1 MENSHNVVDPEAE
14 RCVCEGGP
22 TLAVLKD
29 VQRAYEEKMELI
41 NRTGGSQKLQK
52 QVELLQSWV
61 SDLVSQNTLLT
72 RTVEELETE
81 VTSRLLLERRRH
93 SERDMD
99 KKACGKVNEMKVLN
113 ESLKMEN
120 VTKDREIKR
129 LNKDMQQY
137 EQTILTLRNEL
148 SNSMYHSPDVSK
160 KDAEVMV
167 DICCSGTRELEMVT
181 STPNLSHEKMTL
193 DESRESVVEHPPS
206 PPLLLTDSSLNESH
220 HELSP
225 RSILQHQPKSEPSV
239 VDRGVKKKPQADKKR
254 KDIGKEAESN
264 DNGHSTLILIE
275 AMECDCEDEN
285 LVDKESQNE
294 RKEASKENIDGK
306 EKRFAKAASKANI
319 EASTANERAENGGAQ
334 NDGIESKNRHVSLAQ
349 ITAKRSGDN
358 TGNSFR
364 KKGIRR
370 DTTADKKTKKTK
382 HSNESESCDTMKLN
396 ESLGAHSVADSSASE
411 AARAHSLETK
421 LLATMQ
427 ILKNKEETVRVQAES
442 LALAEARIAALTA
455 KAHKHQAQQT
465 ALFTTRSSSAGCHI
479 EMTDVSSA
487 ADLQVMDHKIVNT
500 LRDNLSVIEEL
511 YRECFYESAKQEELI
526 TMLRRSYLDMR
537 LMERQKSEQIGRLQ
551 NTVHSQRCSLERCQ
565 DIAME
570 VENLKSEITNFLNSS
585 QNNDSGVW
593 EREDCVG
600 DVAEDLRVIA
610 HQLLRLRDML
620 NTDCT
625 CGLEEENMKLKK
637 INETMEIQIGEL
649 RQRINDLEE
658 SLDTKNNMNQQYQA
672 RIHEKEQELQ
682 HVRAELEA
690 NSREQDNTCD
700 ALNCKLKQM
709 EAALKDKSSE
719 LLSVKQQC
727 AAQEAAVKA
736 LREELNRADVMAQE
750 SGQVREEVSCL
761 SSQVAQWREQLS
773 TTRRRL
779 RALEAELQRAREH
792 CRHLAT
798 HYREKAQLA
807 EELQSQLEEAQS
819 RGTELCGEARRAV
832 CGVRHWLHKQRQKNR
847 ELEEKIKQQEILIQ
861 TLQRGASNPSEHTD
875 INENEPCCSKHLTR
889 VEARRSDHSFVSASE
904 TGCSKCASRK
914 TIILRTSE
922 SEIAS
927 SPAPPTPPRRLLRKK
942 PFCGDIR
949 CQWPSTRESSAQRP
963 ARSDAS
969 VSVRLS
975 SDRLSSYTAT
985 PTGEMSQTDE
995 LLERVERAH
1004 EALAEAH
1011 QRWSRGAAGRD
1022 VDR

>member
-1 MENSHNVVDPEAE
+1 
-14 RCVCEGGP
+14 
-22 TLAVLKD
+22 
-29 VQRAYEEKMELI
+29 
-41 NRTGGSQKLQK
+41 
-52 QVELLQSWV
+52 
-61 SDLVSQNTLLT
+61 
-72 RTVEELETE
+72 
-81 VTSRLLLERRRH
+81 
-93 SERDMD
+93 
-99 KKACGKVNEMKVLN
+99 
-113 ESLKMEN
+113 
-120 VTKDREIKR
+120 
-129 LNKDMQQY
+129 
-137 EQTILTLRNEL
+137 
-148 SNSMYHSPDVSK
+148 
-160 KDAEVMV
+160 
-167 DICCSGTRELEMVT
+167 MVT
-181 STPNLSHEKMTL
+181 STPNLSHEKVRL
-193 DESRESVVEHPPS
+193 DESGQSVVEHPPS
-206 PPLLLTDSSLNESH
+206 PPLLLMDSSLNESH
-220 HELSP
+220 HKRTP
-225 RSILQHQPKSEPSV
+225 RSISQHQPKSESPT
-239 VDRGVKKKPQADKKR
+239 DDEGVKKIPQTDKKR
-254 KDIGKEAESN
+254 KDIDKEAES
-264 DNGHSTLILIE
+264 DDDHSILILTE

-285 LVDKESQNE
+285 LVGKVQNE
-294 RKEASKENIDGK
+294 AKEASIENIVDK
-306 EKRFAKAASKANI
+306 EENFAKVTTIFNT
-319 EASTANERAENGGAQ
+319 EASTANERAPVGGEA
-334 NDGIESKNRHVSLAQ
+334 KNRHISLAQ
-349 ITAKRSGDN
+349 ITAKRSKDN
-358 TGNSFR
+358 NGNSFR

-370 DTTADKKTKKTK
+370 DSTTDKLKIKKKK
-382 HSNESESCDTMKLN
+382 HSNESEVN
-396 ESLGAHSVADSSASE
+396 ESLGAHSAADSSASE
-411 AARAHSLETK
+411 AARAHSLENK

-465 ALFTTRSSSAGCHI
+465 PLLSTRSSSAGSHV
-479 EMTDVSSA
+479 EMSDASSA

-500 LRDNLSVIEEL
+500 LRENLAVIEEL
-511 YRECFYESAKQEELI
+511 YRDCFYESAKQEELI
-526 TMLRRSYLDMR
+526 TILRRSYLDMR
-537 LMERQKSEQIGRLQ
+537 LVERQKAEQIGRLQ
-551 NTVHSQRCSLERCQ
+551 HVVHSQRCSLERCQ

-593 EREDCVG
+593 EREDCAG
-600 DVAEDLRVIA
+600 DVAEDLRAIA

-649 RQRINDLEE
+649 RQRINDLES
-658 SLDTKNNMNQQYQA
+658 SLDSKKNMDQQYQA
-672 RIHEKEQELQ
+672 RIQEKEQELQ
-682 HVRAELEA
+682 HMRAQLVALEA
-690 NSREQDNTCD
+690 STREQDSTCD

-709 EAALKDKSSE
+709 EVVLKDKSLE
-719 LLSVKQQC
+719 FLSVQQQC
-727 AAQEAAVKA
+727 EAQEATIKE
-736 LREELNRADVMAQE
+736 LREELNRADMMAQE

-761 SSQVAQWREQLS
+761 SAQVAQWREQLS

-861 TLQRGASNPSEHTD
+861 TLQQGASNPTEHTGV
-875 INENEPCCSKHLTR
+875 NENEPCCSKHLTR

-914 TIILRTSE
+914 TIIGRTSE

-942 PFCGDIR
+942 AFCGDIR
-949 CQWPSTRESSAQRP
+949 CQWPSTRDTSVQRP

-975 SDRLSSYTAT
+975 GDRLSSYMDRGISS
-985 PTGEMSQTDE
+985 PTEE